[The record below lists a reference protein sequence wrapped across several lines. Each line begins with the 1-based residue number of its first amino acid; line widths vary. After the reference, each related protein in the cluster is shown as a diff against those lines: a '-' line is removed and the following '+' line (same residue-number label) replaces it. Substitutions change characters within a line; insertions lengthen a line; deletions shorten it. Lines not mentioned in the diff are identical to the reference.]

1 LEHEGWLRTLRVA
14 EPPQAVALS
23 ADIGSYPGGRSF
35 GAANISID
43 VGRNMG
49 VGFCFGVVLLM
60 A

>member
-1 LEHEGWLRTLRVA
+1 MLEKAFARSHRIFVEGTLK
-14 EPPQAVALS
+14 EPRILKWVSSHQH
-23 ADIGSYPGGRSF
+23 
-35 GAANISID
+35 D